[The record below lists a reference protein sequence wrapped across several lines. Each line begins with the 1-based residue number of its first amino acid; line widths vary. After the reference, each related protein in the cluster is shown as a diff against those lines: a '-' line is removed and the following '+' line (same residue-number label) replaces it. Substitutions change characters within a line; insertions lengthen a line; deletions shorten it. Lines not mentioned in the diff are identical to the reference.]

1 MRQSEGR
8 YGEHQSGDANRG
20 DGPSMSSTVL
30 VTGGAGYI
38 GSHACKALARAGFRP
53 IAYDNLVYGHADAVK
68 WGPLVDGDIAD
79 GPRLRAVLSA
89 ERVVAVMH
97 FAAFAYVG
105 ESMTDPAKYFRNNTV
120 GTLTLLDSMRD
131 VGVDRIV
138 FSSTCATYGIP
149 SEVPISESTPQRPV
163 NPYGESKLM
172 VERVLEWYDQAYE
185 TKSVCLRYFN
195 AAGADLE
202 GEIGESHDPETH
214 LIPLAIKASLG
225 QAPALRVFGT
235 DYPTPDGTAMRD
247 FIHVEDLADAHVRAL
262 RHLLHGGQSLKLNLG
277 TGKGHTV
284 REVVRAVERATG
296 RPVPVIEAP
305 RRAGDPPAL
314 VADASQARLKLD
326 WIPTRSDLDTI
337 VTSAVRWHERPQDRP
352 LAVAAV

>member
-1 MRQSEGR
+1 MGQSEGR
-8 YGEHQSGDANRG
+8 YGDRDAG
-20 DGPSMSSTVL
+20 DGLGMSASVL

-53 IAYDNLVYGHADAVK
+53 IAYDNLVYGHRDAVR
-68 WGPLVDGDIAD
+68 WGPLVDGDIGD

-105 ESMTDPAKYFRNNTV
+105 ESMTDPARYFRNNLV
-120 GTLTLLDSMRD
+120 GSLTLLDAMRD
-131 VGVDRIV
+131 VGIDRMV
-138 FSSTCATYGIP
+138 FSSTCATYGAP
-149 SEVPISESTPQRPV
+149 EQVPISEAATQRPV

-172 VERVLEWYDQAYE
+172 VERVLDWYDRAYE
-185 TKSVCLRYFN
+185 TKSVSLRYFN

-202 GEIGESHDPETH
+202 GEIGEQHDPETH
-214 LIPLAIKASLG
+214 LIPLAIKAALG
-225 QAPALRVFGT
+225 QGPALNIFGS
-235 DYPTPDGTAMRD
+235 DYPTADGTATRD
-247 FIHVEDLADAHVRAL
+247 FIHVADLADAHVLAL
-262 RHLLHGGQSLKLNLG
+262 RHLLFGGASLKLNLG
-277 TGKGHTV
+277 TGQGHTV

-314 VADASQARLKLD
+314 VADASLARLKLD
-326 WIPTRSDLDTI
+326 WTPTSSDLDTI
-337 VTSAVRWHERPQDRP
+337 VGSAVRWHQRTAERPP
-352 LAVAAV
+352 LAAAAI

>member
-1 MRQSEGR
+1 MGQGR
-8 YGEHQSGDANRG
+8 DGELEAG
-20 DGPSMSSTVL
+20 DGRGMSASVL

-53 IAYDNLVYGHADAVK
+53 IAYDNLVYGHRDAVR

-79 GPRLRAVLSA
+79 GPRLRAVMSA

-105 ESMTDPAKYFRNNTV
+105 ESMSDPARYFRNNLV
-120 GTLTLLDSMRD
+120 GTMALLDAMRD
-131 VGVDRIV
+131 VGVDRMV

-149 SEVPISESTPQRPV
+149 NQVPISESTPQQPV

-172 VERVLEWYDQAYE
+172 VERVLDWYDQAYE
-185 TKSVCLRYFN
+185 TKSVSLRYFN
-195 AAGADLE
+195 AAGADLD
-202 GEIGESHDPETH
+202 GEIGEEHDPETH
-214 LIPLAIKASLG
+214 LIPLTIKAALG
-225 QAPALRVFGT
+225 QEPALRIFGT
-235 DYPTPDGTAMRD
+235 DYPTPDGTAIRD
-247 FIHVEDLADAHVRAL
+247 FIHVDDLADAHVRAL
-262 RHLLHGGQSLKLNLG
+262 RHLLFGGASLKLNLG
-277 TGKGHTV
+277 TGRGHTV

-314 VADASQARLKLD
+314 VADAAQARLKLD
-326 WIPTRSDLDTI
+326 WVPTRSDLDTI
-337 VTSAVRWHERPQDRP
+337 VGSAVRWHERTVERP
-352 LAVAAV
+352 LVAAAAV

>member
-1 MRQSEGR
+1 MGQSEGL
-8 YGEHQSGDANRG
+8 YGVEQHSGDGSGMNA
-20 DGPSMSSTVL
+20 SVL

-53 IAYDNLVYGHADAVK
+53 IAYDNLVYGHTGAVK

-105 ESMTDPAKYFRNNTV
+105 ESMSDPARYFRNNV
-120 GTLTLLDSMRD
+120 AGTFSLLDAMRD
-131 VGVDRIV
+131 VGVNRMV

-149 SEVPISESTPQRPV
+149 GEVPISESTPQRPV

-172 VERVLEWYDQAYE
+172 VERVLEWYDRAYE

-195 AAGADLE
+195 AAGADLD
-202 GEIGESHDPETH
+202 GEIGENHDPETH
-214 LIPLAIKASLG
+214 LIPLAIKAALG
-225 QAPALRVFGT
+225 QAPALNLFGT
-235 DYPTPDGTAMRD
+235 DYPTPDGTAIRD
-247 FIHVEDLADAHVRAL
+247 FIHVEDLAEAHVQAL
-262 RHLLHGGQSLKLNLG
+262 RYLLHGGASLKLNLG
-277 TGKGHTV
+277 TGTGHTV
-284 REVVRAVERATG
+284 REVIRAVERATG

-326 WIPTRSDLDTI
+326 WAPTRSDLETI
-337 VTSAVRWHERPQDRP
+337 VSSALRWHQRPEDRP